1 MPGPVPRQLQKRK
14 SASSL
19 GRAGP
24 FLSSNSRA
32 TAADAYP
39 HVVPAH
45 LKKLNGHRR
54 GNRSIQVAA
63 LLGGLLSFMNSD
75 LQGALSSSASG
86 LLDTDVLI
94 EAGYSLGNAA
104 FSSSELRL
112 VFGAVVTVLLWE
124 VSSQCSSSPRSD
136 RPVRPLGRQPLE
148 NGRKADSGWHLC
160 RQPHEQPQPVPDF
173 ELANL
178 ELIGLRQPPPLS
190 VPLSGG
196 KPMAGETKRKTPLA
210 TRRPALQPLSQVS
223 RRVNRI
229 S

>member
-1 MPGPVPRQLQKRK
+1 MPRQLQKRK

-112 VFGAVVTVLLWE
+112 VFGVSPIHRELQTFSHTS
-124 VSSQCSSSPRSD
+124 VSS
-136 RPVRPLGRQPLE
+136 
-148 NGRKADSGWHLC
+148 
-160 RQPHEQPQPVPDF
+160 
-173 ELANL
+173 
-178 ELIGLRQPPPLS
+178 
-190 VPLSGG
+190 
-196 KPMAGETKRKTPLA
+196 
-210 TRRPALQPLSQVS
+210 TRLPPALPTQTKPVHWHA
-223 RRVNRI
+223 RI
-229 S
+229 